1 MKKYVIFLLLF
12 ICILSVSAKNN
23 LQLIAS
29 SVACNWND
37 LPKEERI
44 SRATS
49 KIIYRL
55 TVKKIDDLK
64 NERPYLLSECIRNR
78 IESDGNIS
86 EADILAMLKSEEKF
100 VLLPFVPMGT
110 EPASYQKIS
119 IGPKNIGEFVFE
131 SGSDGLLVSGSFV
144 YSLRF
149 LDGETLNEFWINTT
163 FPKGSMDAL
172 ESLPGIFRKEGGMWK
187 WKSRDSLRE
196 LSALMQSHD
205 DRLPEALLQ
214 LQEAW
219 EKIIHNLEVDGKKID
234 SV

>member
-12 ICILSVSAKNN
+12 ICILPVSAKNN

-37 LPKEERI
+37 LPKEERTD
-44 SRATS
+44 RASS

-55 TVKKIDDLK
+55 TVKRIDDLK
-64 NERPYLLSECIRNR
+64 NERPYLLSECIRSH

-86 EADILAMLKSEEKF
+86 KADILAMLKSKEEF
-100 VLLPFVPMGT
+100 ILLPFVPMGT
-110 EPASYQKIS
+110 ERASYQKIS
-119 IGPKNIGEFVFE
+119 IGSKNIGEFVFE
-131 SGSDGLLVSGSFV
+131 SSSDGLLVSGSFV
-144 YSLRF
+144 YSLSF

-172 ESLPGIFRKEGGMWK
+172 ESLPGIFRKEGAMWK

-196 LSALMQSHD
+196 LFALMQSHD
-205 DRLPEALLQ
+205 DRLPAALLR

-219 EKIIHNLEVDGKKID
+219 EKIIHNLEIDEKKLN
-234 SV
+234 